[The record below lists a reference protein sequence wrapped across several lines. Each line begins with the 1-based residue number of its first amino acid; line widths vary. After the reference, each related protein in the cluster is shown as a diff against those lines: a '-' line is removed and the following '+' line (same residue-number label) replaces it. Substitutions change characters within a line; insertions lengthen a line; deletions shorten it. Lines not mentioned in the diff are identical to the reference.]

1 MLQYYDY
8 QHDFRVLNVFFPINH
23 LVSYHIFHQNVL
35 CFLKFL
41 ILSFHILIE
50 KWFTDQSFKL
60 IERERKINITS
71 VINLS
76 VTYKKITC
84 ISVEPGDRIFV
95 KNINFRFL
103 LKIWVKT

>member
-1 MLQYYDY
+1 M
-8 QHDFRVLNVFFPINH
+8 
-23 LVSYHIFHQNVL
+23 
-35 CFLKFL
+35 FLKVFNSEL
-41 ILSFHILIE
+41 PYIE

-103 LKIWVKT
+103 LKIWVKTQVKV